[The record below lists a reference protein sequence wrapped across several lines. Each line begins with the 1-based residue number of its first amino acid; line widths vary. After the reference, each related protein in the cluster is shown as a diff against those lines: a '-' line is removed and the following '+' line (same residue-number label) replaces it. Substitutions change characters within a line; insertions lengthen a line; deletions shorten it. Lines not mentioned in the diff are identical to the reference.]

1 MAENGEEQIKN
12 ILEDL
17 GLNHLIPQFQKEGID
32 LQCFL
37 SLNESQINKLGV
49 HKLGDIARI
58 TEKVRL
64 ELKKSEDESQL
75 STTKQSSI
83 ARNILQHRN
92 TLFGTGKRASHKRSP
107 HVLPELDI
115 DGKNMHSRKKKSK
128 ASGTNSRSWTVTVV
142 CLADKEAKTV
152 PSPTERE
159 ILFKAG
165 LGFPQL
171 KQCGGFELL
180 ICRQN
185 SRELNLVECEW
196 NVRNLR
202 CYLGPQA
209 KLYIRPIQ
217 KNISVTAIKK
227 CSDAEA
233 KVKCHNCLSEYSVRE
248 LREHLTKCKS
258 FLSIDCID
266 DSTHSSDSEDL
277 KDPHLTPS
285 YNTVDN
291 KLDHKE
297 AEHMQVACSSTCTQD
312 LENISTPV
320 CSKASASE
328 DIVTCIYI
336 QNPPVDKS
344 FSSSTTTSS
353 SLYVHLPASTQ
364 SHAEYVDIS
373 NAEDTAQYI
382 IEPPNTVTCTGP
394 ADISNT
400 DFAEDKSG
408 IDYIVTNAIEVVF
421 NENIT
426 DPVEILRFI
435 QGKIVTGRK
444 LDIDVSCHS
453 GETCEGETN
462 FIMVNREK
470 LLETALDE
478 IAQTKDKDLR
488 KTLEVQFYHETAEDF
503 GGPRREF
510 FRIVLAEIQRKYFQN
525 GLRDYMATDYR
536 TIGKIMALSILQNGS
551 IPTFLGE
558 EILNDIFGKDD
569 PESICTK
576 NLRIG
581 LDCLGLVR
589 IGTVLPAFLH
599 LLRPSSVPLTL
610 KSVLLILKPSFSE
623 KGSNTRIQED
633 RAYSAF
639 VRYVRS
645 VGSGRRPG
653 LTLSNLME
661 FVTGASEE
669 PVLGFTL
676 QPSIEFVEVGISFL
690 PTANTCSNSMMLPRP
705 SSELEIP
712 ADDKLFDLY
721 DYAFLNTYYGLV

>member
-1 MAENGEEQIKN
+1 
-12 ILEDL
+12 
-17 GLNHLIPQFQKEGID
+17 
-32 LQCFL
+32 
-37 SLNESQINKLGV
+37 
-49 HKLGDIARI
+49 
-58 TEKVRL
+58 
-64 ELKKSEDESQL
+64 
-75 STTKQSSI
+75 
-83 ARNILQHRN
+83 
-92 TLFGTGKRASHKRSP
+92 
-107 HVLPELDI
+107 
-115 DGKNMHSRKKKSK
+115 MHSRKKKSK

-165 LGFPQL
+165 LGHRKIRFQTDDTEAIVMEKLFSDETIDNETIGFPQL
-171 KQCGGFELL
+171 KQCGG
-180 ICRQN
+180 
-185 SRELNLVECEW
+185 
-196 NVRNLR
+196 
-202 CYLGPQA
+202 
-209 KLYIRPIQ
+209 
-217 KNISVTAIKK
+217 
-227 CSDAEA
+227 
-233 KVKCHNCLSEYSVRE
+233 
-248 LREHLTKCKS
+248 
-258 FLSIDCID
+258 
-266 DSTHSSDSEDL
+266 SDSEDL

-297 AEHMQVACSSTCTQD
+297 AEHMQVACTSTCTQD

-589 IGTVLPAFLH
+589 IGTVLPAFRH

-610 KSVLLILKPSFSE
+610 KSVLLILQPSFSE
-623 KGSNTRIQED
+623 KGSSTRIQED

-645 VGSGRRPG
+645 VGSGRR
-653 LTLSNLME
+653 
-661 FVTGASEE
+661 
-669 PVLGFTL
+669 
-676 QPSIEFVEVGISFL
+676 Q
-690 PTANTCSNSMMLPRP
+690 
-705 SSELEIP
+705 
-712 ADDKLFDLY
+712 D
-721 DYAFLNTYYGLV
+721 

>member
-165 LGFPQL
+165 LGHRKIRFQTDDTEAIVMEKIVSDETIDNETIGFPQL
-171 KQCGGFELL
+171 KQCGG
-180 ICRQN
+180 
-185 SRELNLVECEW
+185 
-196 NVRNLR
+196 
-202 CYLGPQA
+202 
-209 KLYIRPIQ
+209 
-217 KNISVTAIKK
+217 
-227 CSDAEA
+227 
-233 KVKCHNCLSEYSVRE
+233 
-248 LREHLTKCKS
+248 
-258 FLSIDCID
+258 
-266 DSTHSSDSEDL
+266 SDSEDL

-297 AEHMQVACSSTCTQD
+297 AEHMQVACTSTCTQD

-623 KGSNTRIQED
+623 KGSNTQIQED

>member
-1 MAENGEEQIKN
+1 MAENGKEQIKN

-37 SLNESQINKLGV
+37 SLNETQINKLGV

-107 HVLPELDI
+107 HVLPELNI

-165 LGFPQL
+165 LGHRKIRFQTDDTEAIVMEKIVSDETIDNETIGFPQL

-488 KTLEVQFYHETAEDF
+488 KTLEVQFYHE
-503 GGPRREF
+503 
-510 FRIVLAEIQRKYFQN
+510 VN
-525 GLRDYMATDYR
+525 
-536 TIGKIMALSILQNGS
+536 N
-551 IPTFLGE
+551 
-558 EILNDIFGKDD
+558 
-569 PESICTK
+569 
-576 NLRIG
+576 
-581 LDCLGLVR
+581 
-589 IGTVLPAFLH
+589 
-599 LLRPSSVPLTL
+599 
-610 KSVLLILKPSFSE
+610 
-623 KGSNTRIQED
+623 
-633 RAYSAF
+633 
-639 VRYVRS
+639 
-645 VGSGRRPG
+645 
-653 LTLSNLME
+653 
-661 FVTGASEE
+661 
-669 PVLGFTL
+669 
-676 QPSIEFVEVGISFL
+676 
-690 PTANTCSNSMMLPRP
+690 
-705 SSELEIP
+705 
-712 ADDKLFDLY
+712 
-721 DYAFLNTYYGLV
+721 

>member
-1 MAENGEEQIKN
+1 
-12 ILEDL
+12 
-17 GLNHLIPQFQKEGID
+17 
-32 LQCFL
+32 
-37 SLNESQINKLGV
+37 
-49 HKLGDIARI
+49 
-58 TEKVRL
+58 
-64 ELKKSEDESQL
+64 
-75 STTKQSSI
+75 
-83 ARNILQHRN
+83 
-92 TLFGTGKRASHKRSP
+92 
-107 HVLPELDI
+107 
-115 DGKNMHSRKKKSK
+115 MHSRKKKSK

-165 LGFPQL
+165 LGHRKIRFQTDDTEAIVMEKIVSDETIDNETIGFPQL

-297 AEHMQVACSSTCTQD
+297 AEHMQVACTSTCTQD

-510 FRIVLAEIQRKYFQN
+510 FSDSAGRNSKKVLSKWTPRLYGN
-525 GLRDYMATDYR
+525 R
-536 TIGKIMALSILQNGS
+536 LQN
-551 IPTFLGE
+551 
-558 EILNDIFGKDD
+558 NW
-569 PESICTK
+569 K
-576 NLRIG
+576 N
-581 LDCLGLVR
+581 
-589 IGTVLPAFLH
+589 
-599 LLRPSSVPLTL
+599 
-610 KSVLLILKPSFSE
+610 
-623 KGSNTRIQED
+623 
-633 RAYSAF
+633 
-639 VRYVRS
+639 
-645 VGSGRRPG
+645 
-653 LTLSNLME
+653 
-661 FVTGASEE
+661 
-669 PVLGFTL
+669 
-676 QPSIEFVEVGISFL
+676 
-690 PTANTCSNSMMLPRP
+690 
-705 SSELEIP
+705 
-712 ADDKLFDLY
+712 
-721 DYAFLNTYYGLV
+721 YG